1 MAHPAFRHGAAL
13 LFCALPLLGCGGGAG
28 GPGGGAGPSAA
39 SASERARYEGRYE
52 GRRFPQDSAGPDA
65 CRGRAR
71 AVRFEVE
78 NGIIEMRSARSVGS
92 RRRADLWGA
101 VSSDGQVTMRPA
113 SGKRTVVGRIEGDR
127 LTAADAL
134 DTQALA
140 QTVLQGGRTP
150 CQYRYEATRVGS
162 ASASPG
168 RGGSAAAGVGAPPS
182 ERFPQ
187 P

>member
-1 MAHPAFRHGAAL
+1 MSHPALRHGAAL
-13 LFCALPLLGCGGGAG
+13 LLCALPLLGCAAAGGAG
-28 GPGGGAGPSAA
+28 EGGSPSAA
-39 SASERARYEGRYE
+39 NPAGRERFEGRYE
-52 GRRFPQDSAGPDA
+52 GRRLPQDAAGPDA

-101 VSSDGQVTMRPA
+101 VAADGQVTMRPA
-113 SGKRTVVGRIEGDR
+113 SGKRAVLGRIEGDR
-127 LTAADAL
+127 LTAADVLEAQ
-134 DTQALA
+134 TLA
-140 QTVLQGGRTP
+140 QTALQGGRPP

-162 ASASPG
+162 ASALLG
-168 RGGSAAAGVGAPPS
+168 RGGAAAAGAVGAPPG

>member
-13 LFCALPLLGCGGGAG
+13 LFCALPLLGCGGVG
-28 GPGGGAGPSAA
+28 GPGRGAGPAA
-39 SASERARYEGRYE
+39 AAPADRARFEGRYE
-52 GRRFPQDSAGPDA
+52 GRLFPQDTAGPNA

-92 RRRADLWGA
+92 RRKADLWGA
-101 VSSDGQVTMRPA
+101 VSADGQVTMRPV

-127 LTAADAL
+127 LTAVDTQE
-134 DTQALA
+134 TQALA
-140 QTVLQGGRTP
+140 QTALQGGRTP
-150 CQYRYEATRVGS
+150 CQYRYEAARVGS
-162 ASASPG
+162 ASASSD
-168 RGGSAAAGVGAPPS
+168 RGGSTAAGVGAPPS